1 MKLQKFRNIV
11 FNLGKILAIFTIAL
25 TSIAT
30 VILFAY
36 KIYPDLDTIFYS
48 IDWLRDFYLGFT
60 EFIMNCLE
68 ICTFYGSVFV
78 LPSLFGLSAIL
89 TGIIAFKNH
98 DAKEFL
104 KPGFL
109 IILAGVFLPFALIL
123 LPELLLPGVF

>member
-1 MKLQKFRNIV
+1 MKLQKFRNFV
-11 FNLGKILAIFTIAL
+11 LNLGKILAIFTIAL
-25 TSIAT
+25 TSIVA
-30 VILFAY
+30 VIIFAY
-36 KIYPDLDTIFYS
+36 KTFPDLDMIFHS
-48 IDWLRDFYLGFT
+48 IDWLRDLYLGFT

-98 DAKEFL
+98 NTKEFL

-109 IILAGVFLPFALIL
+109 IILAGIFLPFALIL
-123 LPELLLPGVF
+123 LPGLLLPELF